1 MPKEGGG
8 GGGDG
13 GGEGAAAGG
22 GGGGGGGGDGGP
34 TVVPEIDGANEEA
47 YAQKVGDEQLVPKVQ
62 QAFNEAEAG
71 TIFRVAPEPGE
82 EVEPGT
88 TVTMF
93 VSAGFPKL
101 AYDNDKDVLLV
112 NGSDG
117 SKLETIAEGSQS
129 EHDPAWNADGTAV
142 AFTSDGQVFLSDR
155 TKPDEPPRALSA
167 KGEKFSD
174 LAWAPTGRRQRAR
187 DGEDRRRQVRPLLRR
202 GSAANELNIACKE
215 EPDITIE
222 RKINWAP
229 DGKSIL
235 AWGFRP
241 DNLKFGMVRWTTK
254 KPFSTNP
261 DDWSAGKIETDTSKD
276 GEGVLDAVIS
286 PDGKQMAVVRVGG
299 DGRPELLLAKPDD
312 FLLQSDPKPLGVR
325 ACKVIWR
332 PDGQELVVVRADDCF
347 ASATG
352 ELIRLP
358 VDNPKQQVSL
368 KLTGDNP
375 IFQPLAAE

>member
-1 MPKEGGG
+1 
-8 GGGDG
+8 
-13 GGEGAAAGG
+13 
-22 GGGGGGGGDGGP
+22 
-34 TVVPEIDGANEEA
+34 VPEVAGANEKA
-47 YAQKVGDEQLVPKVQ
+47 YAQKVGDEQLVPEVRK
-62 QAFNEAEAG
+62 AFNEADAG
-71 TIFRVAPEPGE
+71 TIFRVTPEPGE
-82 EVEPGT
+82 EVEAGS
-88 TVTMF
+88 TVRVF
-93 VSAGFPKL
+93 VSAGFPEL

-112 NGSDG
+112 NGADG
-117 SKLETIAEGSQS
+117 SKIDPPIAEGSQD

-142 AFTSDGQVFLSDR
+142 AFTSDGRIFLSDR
-155 TKPDEPPRALSA
+155 TKPDKSPRPLTT

-174 LAWAPTGRRQRAR
+174 LAWAPTANVNAIAMAKIVDGASDLCFGRLSR
-187 DGEDRRRQVRPLLRR
+187 GEMPVV
-202 GSAANELNIACKE
+202 CKE

-241 DNLKFGMVRWTTK
+241 DNAKFGMVRWKTK

-261 DDWSAGKIETDTSKD
+261 NDWSAGKIETDTSKE
-276 GEGVLDAVIS
+276 GEGVLDAVLS
-286 PDGKQMAVVRVGG
+286 PDGKRMAVVRVGG

-312 FLLQSDPKPLGVR
+312 FLLQSDPKPLGAR

-332 PDGQELVVVRADDCF
+332 PDGQQLVIVRADDCF

-352 ELIRLP
+352 ELVRLP
-358 VDNPKQQVSL
+358 VDNPKEQVSL

-375 IFQPLAAE
+375 VFQPLAAE

>member
-1 MPKEGGG
+1 
-8 GGGDG
+8 
-13 GGEGAAAGG
+13 
-22 GGGGGGGGDGGP
+22 
-34 TVVPEIDGANEEA
+34 V
-47 YAQKVGDEQLVPKVQ
+47 
-62 QAFNEAEAG
+62 
-71 TIFRVAPEPGE
+71 
-82 EVEPGT
+82 
-88 TVTMF
+88 F
-93 VSAGFPKL
+93 VSAGFPEL

-112 NGSDG
+112 NGADG
-117 SKLETIAEGSQS
+117 SKLDPIAEGSQD
-129 EHDPAWNADGTAV
+129 EHDPAWSADGSAV
-142 AFTSDGQVFLSDR
+142 AFTSDGRVFLSDR
-155 TKPDEPPRALSA
+155 TKPDEVPRELTA

-174 LAWAPTGRRQRAR
+174 LAWAPTANVNALAMAKIVDGKSDLCFGRIAR
-187 DGEDRRRQVRPLLRR
+187 NTMAV
-202 GSAANELNIACKE
+202 ACKE

-254 KPFSTNP
+254 KPFSTDP
-261 DDWSAGKIETDTSKD
+261 ADWSAGKIETDTTKD

-286 PDGKQMAVVRVGG
+286 PDGKQMAVVQVGG

-312 FLLQSDPKPLGVR
+312 FLLAADPKPLGVR

-332 PDGQELVVVRADDCF
+332 PDGRQLVVVRADDCF

-352 ELIRLP
+352 ELLRLP

-375 IFQPLAAE
+375 VFQPLAAE